1 MLYTYNN
8 YFLEKYNYNINKN
21 IFDKIYKYSKNN
33 IYNLFTKF
41 EEKDI
46 LISISSYCI
55 YLLYFGLNIENID
68 DIISFLDQLSIN
80 NNENFY
86 AIVNLILPY
95 LDDKE
100 SSFNQK
106 NIRSFKDLIEKDF
119 KKKKL
124 YSNYFYDHNQISNMI
139 FSDNNKEYNYLE
151 IETDIKLNE
160 NLIDKY
166 YDNLTLLL
174 FEVINSVRYKFY
186 INWINIFPLT
196 IDNYKNTKL
205 YKNSNKINFPLF
217 NIIDKNN
224 LNKNLINNIP
234 NINDLINESNNMA
247 FNYFGLNLE
256 DIYNC
261 FVNDYYLSIKR
272 IKWLIFN
279 NAVNDEIFLNIK
291 ILDDMLDLNTI
302 YDEKTYNLLNEN
314 EKLNFEKN
322 WNNMKSVIKKNDSF
336 KIYTNEIIVKLF
348 KSIVIY
354 FEFNYNKINNLI
366 KKNYYELI
374 IKENTDDLDQIY
386 DKYVEFDSIKLDKYI
401 NSIENVPIQD
411 IYNFLFEE
419 ILYLKNTIFN
429 DIVFY
434 QKKLQFKKINLN
446 DKSIE
451 IPPKYYYNFGK
462 NLFEP
467 YSDENKFK
475 NLWSGLSI
483 EQKYIIVHKLNLN
496 EKDQKWYKITKILSD
511 FDKYDNVKLI
521 QEKIYKEIKDNIID
535 IIFETL
541 IKKGCINKFELHP
554 ELVDDKILST
564 DYKNRIK
571 NRGDNMLK
579 ILNPKKIKEY
589 SEGYY
594 YTNNR
599 KYKDIIVNKS
609 NEINNINYVEYIS
622 KIGKS
627 GDYWNTFYA
636 VNWVSQ
642 IDFYFRFINQRVMLV
657 TGATGQGKS
666 TQVPKLYLY
675 GLKSFLYKNNG
686 KIICTVP
693 RKDPTLENA
702 KSISSSMGIGV
713 EEYSKYY
720 NQNITTLNH
729 TIQYKFEGGSHKKDS
744 NYYLRIVTDGT
755 LLQILKNNILFK
767 NSTKNK
773 KILNTNVYDVVMV
786 DEAHEHNPNMDMILT
801 MMRHTLFYNNDIKL
815 SIISATM
822 EEDEPIFRRYYR
834 FIDDNL
840 TYPINLH
847 NLSCG
852 IDKNLIDRRYH
863 ISPPGTTTQYKVEE
877 FYENNSDDTQD
888 ENTTYAIERVKKI
901 FQTTNEGDI
910 LLFSTTQ
917 SEIHKL
923 VEELNKSIPNNC
935 IALPYYG
942 KLDSKYK
949 AISKEGKEEIEK
961 ITINRSDILKVFT
974 KEIKYNEAKKVNV
987 KTYNRACIIAT
998 NAAEASLTIKSL
1010 KYVVDIG
1017 FENTVSYNYDKDI
1030 DEVKIEKI
1038 TEASRKQRKGRV
1050 GRVSSGTVYHM
1061 YPEGSREV
1069 IEPQYKITKDEF
1081 SQNFINLLSDSNKE
1095 IIETNLIK
1103 KLTTFK
1109 NDFDE
1114 NQLKK
1119 ISKIFTSEYV
1129 INNQYSIDTFYKK
1142 NINFKNIN
1150 LKQEMYQFLFPS
1162 FMDGF
1167 SYNQLLDLSGFFYII
1182 NPFEKM
1188 RDINSGN
1195 FIDNNGNLEILN
1207 KDYLNKFYKKAL
1219 ITNDLILYNNKVYKT
1234 NYNIIKDSIDINI
1247 FKYDENFK
1255 RGLITLS
1262 LLNDNLEN
1270 IDLLFIFIYNCL
1282 KIKNNKINTNN
1293 LYEDSELYYYYD
1305 IFNKLNERIDFKKFN
1320 EKIYQENKEISKK
1333 LNTKKI
1339 KDINDVLDF
1348 CKKNKLSIQK
1358 YNSIVKS
1365 LLDGNFSE
1373 ETITEKTS
1381 NEDNKLIK
1389 EELLK
1394 NKDIKD
1400 YLKSI
1405 KIKNYDEIII
1415 LIEKSIKEKIK
1426 IKNFK
1431 EKNKKKL
1438 NEINKMFKFSYIN
1451 DDFKIIILSFLS
1463 SFIDNVYFRDNNV
1476 TRNIYTNFKLNL
1488 KKIYNLE
1495 IIYDLGFYCVNNS
1508 SNNNTIEFISNIRI
1522 DDLKMINPI
1531 ISNNVKQNPFIKYD
1545 NKVNYNL
1552 FLNNMNNT
1560 MQGGF
1565 FFINKINHSLKLTL
1579 DTLKKIIPDYVKQNT
1594 DEFNKYDYGY
1604 VIKDI
1609 QKNIGIYLIKVEKYN
1624 IIKIKKIKGTPFIDN
1639 FITNKYLSYRF
1650 IVVNV
1655 N

>member
-8 YFLEKYNYNINKN
+8 YFLEKYNYNIDKN
-21 IFDKIYKYSKNN
+21 IYDKIYKYSKNN

-41 EEKDI
+41 NEREI

-68 DIISFLDQLSIN
+68 NITSFLNQLSIN

-95 LDDKE
+95 LDDKDN
-100 SSFNQK
+100 SFNQK
-106 NIRSFKDLIEKDF
+106 NVKSFKDLVEREF
-119 KKKKL
+119 KNKKL
-124 YSNYFYDHNQISNMI
+124 YSNYFYDHNQISNMK
-139 FSDNNKEYNYLE
+139 FSDNNKEFNTLE
-151 IETDIKLNE
+151 IDTDIDLNE

-166 YDNLTLLL
+166 YDNITLLL
-174 FEVINSVRYKFY
+174 FEVINSIRYKFY

-196 IDNYKNTKL
+196 IDNYKETKL

-224 LNKNLINNIP
+224 LNKKLIKDIP
-234 NINDLINESNNMA
+234 NIDELINESNDMA

-256 DIYNC
+256 DIYNS
-261 FVNDYYLSIKR
+261 FVNDYYLTIKR

-279 NAVNDEIFLNIK
+279 NSVNDEIFLNIK
-291 ILDDMLDLNTI
+291 ILDDLLDISSI
-302 YDEKTYNLLNEN
+302 YDEKNYNLLNE
-314 EKLNFEKN
+314 KDRINFDKN
-322 WNNMKSVIKKNDSF
+322 WNNMKNIVKNNDSF
-336 KIYTNEIIVKLF
+336 KNYNNNIIVKLF
-348 KSIVIY
+348 KSIIVY
-354 FEFNYNKINNLI
+354 FEFNYNKINNLV
-366 KKNYYELI
+366 KKDLYYLL
-374 IKENTDDLDQIY
+374 IKEKTDDLDEIY
-386 DKYVEFDSIKLDKYI
+386 DKYVEFDTISLDKYI
-401 NSIENVPIQD
+401 KSIENVPIQD
-411 IYNFLFEE
+411 IYNFLYEE

-429 DIVFY
+429 DIIFY
-434 QKKLQFKKINLN
+434 QKKLQFKKITTN
-446 DKSIE
+446 DKNIE
-451 IPPKYYYNFGK
+451 IPPKYFYNFGK

-467 YSDENKFK
+467 YSDENQYK

-483 EQKYIIVHKLNLN
+483 EQKYIIVHKLNMD
-496 EKDQKWYKITKILSD
+496 EKKQKWFKITKILSE
-511 FDKYDNVKLI
+511 FDKYDDVILI
-521 QEKIYKEIKDNIID
+521 QEKIYKEIKNNIID
-535 IIFETL
+535 IVFESL

-564 DYKNRIK
+564 DYLKRIK
-571 NRGDNMLK
+571 NRGDNMSK
-579 ILNPKKIKEY
+579 VLNPKKIKEY
-589 SEGYY
+589 GEGYY
-594 YTNNR
+594 YTNNK

-609 NEINNINYVEYIS
+609 KDINNINYVEYIS
-622 KIGKS
+622 KIGKT

-675 GLKSFLYKNNG
+675 GLKSLLYKNNG

-713 EEYSKYY
+713 EEYSKFYE
-720 NQNITTLNH
+720 QDITTLNH
-729 TIQYKFEGGSHKKDS
+729 IIQYKFEGGSHKKNS

-767 NSTKNK
+767 NSTQNK
-773 KILNTNVYDVVMV
+773 RILNTNVYDVIMV

-822 EEDEPIFRRYYR
+822 EEDEPIFRRFYR

-840 TYPINLH
+840 TYPINLF

-863 ISPPGTTTQYKVEE
+863 ISPPGATTQHKIEE
-877 FYENNSDDTQD
+877 FYENNSDDSQE
-888 ENTTYAIERVKKI
+888 ENSKLAVERVKKI
-901 FQTTNEGDI
+901 FQTTNEGCI

-917 SEIHKL
+917 AEIHKL
-923 VEELNKSIPNNC
+923 VEELNKTIPNNC

-942 KLDSKYK
+942 KLDPKYK
-949 AISKEGKEEIEK
+949 AISKEGKKEIEK
-961 ITINRSDILKVFT
+961 ITIDRSDILKVFT
-974 KEIKYNEAKKVNV
+974 KEIKQNEAKKVNI
-987 KTYNRACIIAT
+987 KTYNRGCIIAT

-1010 KYVVDIG
+1010 KFVVDIG
-1017 FENTVSYNYDKDI
+1017 FENTVSYNYDI
-1030 DEVKIEKI
+1030 DNEEVKIEKI

-1061 YPEGSREV
+1061 YPEGSREI

-1081 SQNFINLLSDSNKE
+1081 SGSFLDLLSDDNEE

-1109 NDFDE
+1109 DDFDE
-1114 NQLKK
+1114 NQIKK
-1119 ISKIFTSEYV
+1119 MNKLFTSEY
-1129 INNQYSIDTFYKK
+1129 IIGNQYSIDNFYKK

-1150 LKQEMYQFLFPS
+1150 LKQEMYQYLFPS
-1162 FMDGF
+1162 FKDGF

-1182 NPFEKM
+1182 NPFEKK

-1195 FIDNNGNLEILN
+1195 FIDNNGNIEILN
-1207 KDYLNKFYKKAL
+1207 KDFLNKFYKKAL

-1234 NYNIIKDSIDINI
+1234 QYNIIKDSINLNI

-1262 LLNDNLEN
+1262 LLNDNFEN
-1270 IDLLFIFIYNCL
+1270 IDLMYIFIYNYIY
-1282 KIKNNKINTNN
+1282 IKNIRINTNT
-1293 LYEDSELYYYYD
+1293 LYDDSELFYIYD
-1305 IFNKLNERIDFKKFN
+1305 IFNKLDERIDFKKFN
-1320 EKIYQENKEISKK
+1320 EKIYQENKDISKK
-1333 LNTKKI
+1333 LSSKNI
-1339 KDINDVLDF
+1339 KDINDVLEF
-1348 CKKNKLSIQK
+1348 CKKNNFNIQK

-1365 LLDGNFSE
+1365 LLDGDFSE
-1373 ETITEKTS
+1373 DTINEKTS

-1394 NKDIKD
+1394 NRDVKD

-1405 KIKNYDEIII
+1405 KVKNYDEIIS

-1426 IKNFK
+1426 INNFK
-1431 EKNKKKL
+1431 SKNKNKL
-1438 NEINKMFKFSYIN
+1438 NEINKMFKLSSVK
-1451 DDFKIIILSFLS
+1451 DDFKIILLSFLS
-1463 SFIDNVYFRDNNV
+1463 TFIDNVYFRENEV
-1476 TRNIYTNFKLNL
+1476 TRNIYSNQKLNL
-1488 KKIYNLE
+1488 KKMYNLE
-1495 IIYDLGFYCVNNS
+1495 ILYDLGFYCTI
-1508 SNNNTIEFISNIRI
+1508 NNNNNIEFLSNIRV

-1545 NKVNYNL
+1545 NKINYKL
-1552 FLNNMNNT
+1552 FLSNINNNT
-1560 MQGGF
+1560 LKGGF
-1565 FFINKINHSLKLTL
+1565 FFVNKINHSLKMTL
-1579 DTLKKIIPDYVKQNT
+1579 DTLEKIIPQYVKDNP
-1594 DEFNKYDYGY
+1594 DEFKKYHYGY
-1604 VIKDI
+1604 IIKDN
-1609 QKNIGIYLIKVEKYN
+1609 QQNIGIYLIKVEKYN
-1624 IIKIKKIKGTPFIDN
+1624 IIKIKKIKGTKFIDD